1 MKKNKNDKTEK
12 RLVKTRTQAKTVLSM
27 LWQDPEKPNLQKG
40 IAALLNKL
48 NNPGLNILFDNYPN
62 LLEQYG
68 LQELF
73 SGKIKIPN
81 TKIQDVKTA
90 GLLTCLELLVYF
102 CHDLKENPNPADKHF
117 DSLRYI
123 LKSITASEFI
133 NELLLVVITV
143 TGVDYYKKYRQ
154 KIQHFDFDTQ
164 NAILLENDPELQEH
178 FDLMVWFAMTRL
190 FTESVYVYFNHPDQN
205 NKATTI

>member
-1 MKKNKNDKTEK
+1 MKKNKNYKTEK
-12 RLVKTRTQAKTVLSM
+12 RLIKTRTQAKKVLSM
-27 LWQDPEKPNLQKG
+27 FWQDPEKMNIEKG
-40 IAALLNKL
+40 IATLLNKL
-48 NNPGLNILFDNYPN
+48 NNPGLNLLFDNYPD

-68 LQELF
+68 LQELL
-73 SGKIKIPN
+73 SGNLEIPN

-123 LKSITASEFI
+123 LKSITASQFVK
-133 NELLLVVITV
+133 ELLLVVITV

-154 KIQHFDFDTQ
+154 KIEHFDFDKQ

-178 FDLMVWFAMTRL
+178 LSLMVWFAMSRL
-190 FTESVYVYFNHPDQN
+190 FIESVYVYFDHPKQNH
-205 NKATTI
+205 KTKTV